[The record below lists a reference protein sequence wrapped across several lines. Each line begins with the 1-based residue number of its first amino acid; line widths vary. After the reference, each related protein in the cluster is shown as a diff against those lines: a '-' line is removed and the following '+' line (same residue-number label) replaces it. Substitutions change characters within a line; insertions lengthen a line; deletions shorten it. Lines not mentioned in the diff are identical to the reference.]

1 MAQKWL
7 SRCQCAK
14 FWDANGPKWYP
25 RRLLDIQNV
34 KRNISAQNEESN
46 FPSAENEGLNEST
59 VRLVE
64 SQLCDLETQ
73 QNDRYV
79 TLSHCWGK
87 PENVKN
93 HLKLTVDNEEKLST
107 NGIQLGAFPETFRDA
122 ILFASR
128 LEKVGYIWIDS
139 LCIKQRNA
147 SIDDG
152 KDAQRDWLEQSR
164 VMDRIYGKSFLNI
177 AATSAEDGNGG
188 LYLNHRPKHTWDD
201 LVYLNLERC
210 IHDHVP
216 GEECTTCAKRWKLI
230 DVSFW
235 RDLDNAPLNRRGW
248 VVQERCLASRVL
260 HFCVGHVVWEC
271 CEFNGVEGHPAEIPI
286 FDTKNE
292 QIQERS
298 GLKSSNP
305 EIARQRLMTLANQ
318 GHKGPADLYLYEFWK
333 NIVDTYSRTQLS
345 FSNDKLIALSGTARW
360 FSTHTKSKY
369 VAGMWEQYLEC
380 QLLWRVEPV
389 YKNGAFL
396 RNVISRR
403 RHDRAPSFSW
413 TSIDAPQ
420 GIVYG
425 EAANYVAGKGAALLF
440 KVVDWCV
447 ELSDPANEFGLI
459 QNGCGYVQLEVHYLK
474 RIKLQ
479 ELEPSYRVLY
489 GWLLDDDPF
498 LEFHPNV
505 FLDAPKID
513 KGIFSEEA
521 EIYCVPAAW
530 EGRIDRHA
538 QHLVCFLL
546 KLTGAQEEHLTFR
559 RIGLTKLSDFLEHL
573 TQEFLLKERMTQR
586 ILIM

>member
-1 MAQKWL
+1 
-7 SRCQCAK
+7 
-14 FWDANGPKWYP
+14 
-25 RRLLDIQNV
+25 
-34 KRNISAQNEESN
+34 
-46 FPSAENEGLNEST
+46 
-59 VRLVE
+59 
-64 SQLCDLETQ
+64 
-73 QNDRYV
+73 
-79 TLSHCWGK
+79 
-87 PENVKN
+87 
-93 HLKLTVDNEEKLST
+93 
-107 NGIQLGAFPETFRDA
+107 
-122 ILFASR
+122 
-128 LEKVGYIWIDS
+128 
-139 LCIKQRNA
+139 
-147 SIDDG
+147 
-152 KDAQRDWLEQSR
+152 
-164 VMDRIYGKSFLNI
+164 
-177 AATSAEDGNGG
+177 
-188 LYLNHRPKHTWDD
+188 
-201 LVYLNLERC
+201 
-210 IHDHVP
+210 
-216 GEECTTCAKRWKLI
+216 
-230 DVSFW
+230 
-235 RDLDNAPLNRRGW
+235 
-248 VVQERCLASRVL
+248 
-260 HFCVGHVVWEC
+260 
-271 CEFNGVEGHPAEIPI
+271 
-286 FDTKNE
+286 
-292 QIQERS
+292 
-298 GLKSSNP
+298 
-305 EIARQRLMTLANQ
+305 MTLANQ

-396 RNVISRR
+396 RNMPL
-403 RHDRAPSFSW
+403 RASF
-413 TSIDAPQ
+413 TVRPQ
-420 GIVYG
+420 
-425 EAANYVAGKGAALLF
+425 NYVAGKGAALLF